1 MDFDL
6 WAQLP
11 SVLPEIG
18 LTALAIVVLFADCY
32 GSQATRRSV
41 VYIAALAMALLALV
55 PLVWLPDPALYET
68 GALLW
73 GGMVNYDP
81 LAQIFKVMLLLAGA
95 LTCLLAVGA
104 KGVGDKGEFY
114 LIVIIATLGGMMM
127 ASASDL
133 ILVFVALETLS
144 IPLYMLASFRRGDQR
159 SAESGMKY
167 FLYGAFASA
176 IMLFGFSLLYGF
188 AGTTNLAGIADAM
201 NSGLDNGLVA
211 VMAALVMVVVG
222 FGFKISAV
230 PFHFWTP
237 DVYEGAPTPVTAF
250 VSVSSKAASFA
261 LLVRFMTAVFPA
273 ELVIGGV
280 VIQDFWVNLLI
291 VVSIISMSLGNIVA
305 LRQTNIKRLLAY
317 SSIAQAGYT
326 LIGVV
331 ALQGGEAGL
340 AVASVSFYMFMYIF
354 TNLLVF
360 GGAISVCGQDGQRG
374 NQRSGGLESAQPL
387 AGAFHDDWIAV
398 AGRHPADGWI
408 LRQVLPVSS
417 RCQRQ
422 PGRAGADCR
431 DQRHHRALLLSGR
444 HQGDVCGC
452 RRGRRCAD
460 WHTESLRLVAG
471 HHGAG
476 GNFARHDRRYAH
488 LQLGD
493 FGRGWFVSRCRQRQA
508 IVINFTELARR
519 GKVDE

>member
-1 MDFDL
+1 MEFDL

-18 LTALAIVVLFADCY
+18 LTTLAIVVLFADCY
-32 GSQATRRSV
+32 GSRTTQRNV
-41 VYIAALAMALLALV
+41 VYIAAVTMALLALV
-55 PLVWLPDPALYET
+55 PLIWLPDPALYENGT
-68 GALLW
+68 LLW
-73 GGMVNYDP
+73 GGMLNYDP
-81 LAQIFKVMLLLAGA
+81 LAQIFKVMLLLGGA
-95 LTCLLAVGA
+95 LTCLLAAGD

-114 LIVIIATLGGMMM
+114 LIVIIASLGGMMM

-144 IPLYMLASFRRGDQR
+144 IPLYMLAAFRRGDQR

-188 AGTTNLAGIADAM
+188 TGTTNLVGIADAM
-201 NSGLDNGLVA
+201 NSGLDDGLVA
-211 VMAALVMVVVG
+211 VMAALVMVIVG

-280 VIQDFWVNLLI
+280 VIQDFWVNLLV

-331 ALQGGEAGL
+331 ALQGAEPGL

-360 GGAISVCGQDGQRG
+360 GGAILFIAKTGSEEISD
-374 NQRSGGLESAQPL
+374 L
-387 AGAFHDDWIAV
+387 AGLNRRSPWLALFMTIGLLSLGGIPPTAGFFGKFFLFQAAVNANLVGLALIAV
-398 AGRHPADGWI
+398 TNAIIALYYYLVVIKVMYVDVGEDDDVPIGIPRDYAWSLGITALVVILLGTIAVTPIYNWAILGAAG
-408 LRQVLPVSS
+408 L
-417 RCQRQ
+417 
-422 PGRAGADCR
+422 
-431 DQRHHRALLLSGR
+431 
-444 HQGDVCGC
+444 
-452 RRGRRCAD
+452 
-460 WHTESLRLVAG
+460 
-471 HHGAG
+471 
-476 GNFARHDRRYAH
+476 
-488 LQLGD
+488 
-493 FGRGWFVSRCRQRQA
+493 
-508 IVINFTELARR
+508 
-519 GKVDE
+519 

>member
-6 WAQLP
+6 WTQLP

-18 LTALAIVVLFADCY
+18 LTALAVLVLFADIY
-32 GSQATRRSV
+32 GSPATRRNVPVLSAV
-41 VYIAALAMALLALV
+41 GMALLALV
-55 PLVWLPDPALYET
+55 PLIWTPIPALYEN

-73 GGMVNYDP
+73 GGMINYDP
-81 LAQIFKVMLLLAGA
+81 LSQIFKVMLLLAGA
-95 LTCLLAVGA
+95 VTALMAAGD

-114 LIVIIATLGGMMM
+114 LIIIVATLGGLMMS
-127 ASASDL
+127 SAADL

-159 SAESGMKY
+159 SAEGGLKY

-188 AGTTNLAGIADAM
+188 AGATNLAGIAAAM
-201 NSGLDNGLVA
+201 SAGLGDNVVA
-211 VMAALVMVVVG
+211 IMTALVMVVVG

-261 LLVRFMTAVFPA
+261 LLLRFLTAVFPSDMVVA
-273 ELVIGGV
+273 GV
-280 VIQDFWVNLLI
+280 VIQDFWVNLL
-291 VVSIISMSLGNIVA
+291 VLVSIATMTLGNVVA
-305 LRQTNIKRLLAY
+305 LRQSNIKRLLAY

-331 ALQGGEAGL
+331 ALQGTNDSL

-360 GGAISVCGQDGQRG
+360 GGVILFIAKTDLEEISDMAGLNR
-374 NQRSGGLESAQPL
+374 RSPWLALFITIGLLSLGGIPPAAGFFGKFFLFQAAVNANLVGL
-387 AGAFHDDWIAV
+387 ALIAV
-398 AGRHPADGWI
+398 TNAIIALYYYLVVIKVMYVDVGPDDDKPIAIPRAYGW
-408 LRQVLPVSS
+408 
-417 RCQRQ
+417 
-422 PGRAGADCR
+422 
-431 DQRHHRALLLSGR
+431 
-444 HQGDVCGC
+444 
-452 RRGRRCAD
+452 
-460 WHTESLRLVAG
+460 SLGITAI
-471 HHGAG
+471 
-476 GNFARHDRRYAH
+476 
-488 LQLGD
+488 
-493 FGRGWFVSRCRQRQA
+493 
-508 IVINFTELARR
+508 IVILLGTVAVTPIYDWATLGAA
-519 GKVDE
+519 GL

>member
-1 MDFDL
+1 MELDL

-18 LTALAIVVLFADCY
+18 LTTLAVVVLFADIY
-32 GSQATRRSV
+32 GSTATRRNV
-41 VYIAALAMALLALV
+41 VLVSAIGMALLALV
-55 PLVWLPDPALYET
+55 PIIWQPDPALYEN

-81 LAQIFKVMLLLAGA
+81 LSQIFKVMLLLAGA
-95 LTCLLAVGA
+95 VTCLMAAGD

-114 LIVIIATLGGMMM
+114 LIVIVATLGGLMMS
-127 ASASDL
+127 SAADL

-188 AGTTNLAGIADAM
+188 TGTTNLAGIASAM
-201 NSGLDNGLVA
+201 SEGMGEGVVA
-211 VMAALVMVVVG
+211 VMTALVMVVVG

-261 LLVRFMTAVFPA
+261 LLLRFLTAVFPA
-273 ELVIGGV
+273 DLAIAGV
-280 VIQDFWVNLLI
+280 VIQDFWVNLLV
-291 VVSIISMSLGNIVA
+291 VVSIVSMTLGNVVA
-305 LRQTNIKRLLAY
+305 LRQSNIKRLLAY

-331 ALQGGEAGL
+331 ALQGANDSL

-360 GGAISVCGQDGQRG
+360 GGVILFIAKTDTEEISDMAGLNR
-374 NQRSGGLESAQPL
+374 RSPWLALFITIGLLSLGGIPPAAGFFGKFFLFQAAVNSNLVGL
-387 AGAFHDDWIAV
+387 ALIAV
-398 AGRHPADGWI
+398 TNAIIALYYYLVVIKVMYVDIGPDDDKPIAIPRAYGWSLGITALVVI
-408 LRQVLPVSS
+408 LLGTIAVTPIYDWAAL
-417 RCQRQ
+417 
-422 PGRAGADCR
+422 GA
-431 DQRHHRALLLSGR
+431 
-444 HQGDVCGC
+444 
-452 RRGRRCAD
+452 RG
-460 WHTESLRLVAG
+460 L
-471 HHGAG
+471 
-476 GNFARHDRRYAH
+476 
-488 LQLGD
+488 
-493 FGRGWFVSRCRQRQA
+493 
-508 IVINFTELARR
+508 
-519 GKVDE
+519 

>member
-18 LTALAIVVLFADCY
+18 LTVLAVVVLFADIY
-32 GSQATRRSV
+32 GSIATRRNV
-41 VYIAALAMALLALV
+41 VYVSAVGMTLLALV
-55 PLVWLPDPALYET
+55 PLIWQPDPALYEN
-68 GALLW
+68 GILLW

-81 LAQIFKVMLLLAGA
+81 LSQIFKVMLLLAGA
-95 LTCLLAVGA
+95 VTCLMAAGD

-114 LIVIIATLGGMMM
+114 LIVIVATLGGLMMS
-127 ASASDL
+127 SAADL

-201 NSGLDNGLVA
+201 SGGLDDGVIA
-211 VMAALVMVVVG
+211 VMTALVMVVVG

-261 LLVRFMTAVFPA
+261 LLLRFLTAVFPA
-273 ELVIGGV
+273 ELAVAGV
-280 VIQDFWVNLLI
+280 VIQDFWVNLLV
-291 VVSIISMSLGNIVA
+291 VVSIISMTLGNVVA
-305 LRQTNIKRLLAY
+305 LRQSNIKRLLAY

-331 ALQGGEAGL
+331 ALQGANDSL

-360 GGAISVCGQDGQRG
+360 GAVILFIAKTDTEEISDMAGLNR
-374 NQRSGGLESAQPL
+374 RSPWLALFITIGLLSLGGIPPAAGFFGKFFLFQAAVNANLVGL
-387 AGAFHDDWIAV
+387 ALIAV
-398 AGRHPADGWI
+398 TNAIIALYYYLVVIKVMYVDVGPDDDQPIGIPRVYGW
-408 LRQVLPVSS
+408 
-417 RCQRQ
+417 
-422 PGRAGADCR
+422 
-431 DQRHHRALLLSGR
+431 
-444 HQGDVCGC
+444 
-452 RRGRRCAD
+452 
-460 WHTESLRLVAG
+460 SLGITA
-471 HHGAG
+471 
-476 GNFARHDRRYAH
+476 F
-488 LQLGD
+488 
-493 FGRGWFVSRCRQRQA
+493 
-508 IVINFTELARR
+508 IVILLGTVAVTPIYNWAALGAS
-519 GKVDE
+519 GL

>member
-1 MDFDL
+1 MEFDL

-18 LTALAIVVLFADCY
+18 LTVLAVVVLFADIY
-32 GSQATRRSV
+32 GSIATRRNV
-41 VYIAALAMALLALV
+41 VYVSAVGMALLALA
-55 PLVWLPDPALYET
+55 PLIWQPDPALYEN

-81 LAQIFKVMLLLAGA
+81 LSQIFKVMLLLAGA
-95 LTCLLAVGA
+95 VTCLMAAGD

-114 LIVIIATLGGMMM
+114 LIVIVATLGGLMMS
-127 ASASDL
+127 SAADL

-176 IMLFGFSLLYGF
+176 VMLFGFSLLYGF

-201 NSGLDNGLVA
+201 SGGLGDGVVA
-211 VMAALVMVVVG
+211 AMSALVMVVVG

-261 LLVRFMTAVFPA
+261 LLLRFLTAVFPA
-273 ELVIGGV
+273 DLAVAGV
-280 VIQDFWVNLLI
+280 VIQDFWVNLLV
-291 VVSIISMSLGNIVA
+291 VVSIVSMTLGNVVA
-305 LRQTNIKRLLAY
+305 LRQSNIKRLLAY

-326 LIGVV
+326 LIGVA
-331 ALQGGEAGL
+331 ALGGANDSL
-340 AVASVSFYMFMYIF
+340 AVASVSYYMFMYIF

-360 GGAISVCGQDGQRG
+360 GAVILFIARTDTEEISDMAGLNR
-374 NQRSGGLESAQPL
+374 RSPWLALFITIGLLSLGGIPPAAGFFGKFFLFQAAVNSNLVGL
-387 AGAFHDDWIAV
+387 ALIAV
-398 AGRHPADGWI
+398 TNAIIALYYYLVVIKVMYVDVGPDDDLPIGIPRVYGW
-408 LRQVLPVSS
+408 
-417 RCQRQ
+417 
-422 PGRAGADCR
+422 
-431 DQRHHRALLLSGR
+431 
-444 HQGDVCGC
+444 
-452 RRGRRCAD
+452 
-460 WHTESLRLVAG
+460 SLGITA
-471 HHGAG
+471 
-476 GNFARHDRRYAH
+476 F
-488 LQLGD
+488 
-493 FGRGWFVSRCRQRQA
+493 
-508 IVINFTELARR
+508 IVILLGTVAVTPIYNWAALGAA
-519 GKVDE
+519 GL

>member
-18 LTALAIVVLFADCY
+18 LTVLAVVVLFADIY
-32 GSQATRRSV
+32 GSIATRRNV
-41 VYIAALAMALLALV
+41 VYVSAVGMALLALV
-55 PLVWLPDPALYET
+55 PLIWQPEPALYEN
-68 GALLW
+68 GILLW
-73 GGMVNYDP
+73 GDMVNYDP
-81 LAQIFKVMLLLAGA
+81 LSQIFKVMLLLAGA
-95 LTCLLAVGA
+95 VTCLMAAGD

-114 LIVIIATLGGMMM
+114 LIVIVATLGGLMMS
-127 ASASDL
+127 SAADL

-201 NSGLDNGLVA
+201 SNGLGDGVIA
-211 VMAALVMVVVG
+211 VMTALVMVVVG

-261 LLVRFMTAVFPA
+261 LLLRFLTAVFPA
-273 ELVIGGV
+273 DLAVAGV
-280 VIQDFWVNLLI
+280 VIQDFWVNLLV
-291 VVSIISMSLGNIVA
+291 VVSIVSMTLGNVVA
-305 LRQTNIKRLLAY
+305 LRQSNIKRLLAY

-331 ALQGGEAGL
+331 ALQGANDSL

-360 GGAISVCGQDGQRG
+360 GAVILFIAKTNTEEISDMAGLNR
-374 NQRSGGLESAQPL
+374 RSPWLALFITIGLLSLGGIPPAAGFFGKFFLFQAAVNANLVGL
-387 AGAFHDDWIAV
+387 ALIAV
-398 AGRHPADGWI
+398 TNAIIALYYYLVVIKVMYVDVGPDDDVPIAIPRVYGW
-408 LRQVLPVSS
+408 
-417 RCQRQ
+417 
-422 PGRAGADCR
+422 
-431 DQRHHRALLLSGR
+431 
-444 HQGDVCGC
+444 
-452 RRGRRCAD
+452 
-460 WHTESLRLVAG
+460 SLGITA
-471 HHGAG
+471 
-476 GNFARHDRRYAH
+476 F
-488 LQLGD
+488 
-493 FGRGWFVSRCRQRQA
+493 
-508 IVINFTELARR
+508 IVILLGTVAVTPIYDWAALGAS
-519 GKVDE
+519 GL

>member
-1 MDFDL
+1 MELDL

-18 LTALAIVVLFADCY
+18 LTALAIVVLFADIY
-32 GSQATRRSV
+32 GSLATRRNV
-41 VYIAALAMALLALV
+41 VIVSAIGMALLALV
-55 PLVWLPDPALYET
+55 PLIWQPDPALYEN

-73 GGMVNYDP
+73 GGMINYDP
-81 LAQIFKVMLLLAGA
+81 LSQIFKVMLLLAGTV
-95 LTCLLAVGA
+95 TCLMAAGD

-114 LIVIIATLGGMMM
+114 LIVIVATLGGLMMS
-127 ASASDL
+127 SAADL

-188 AGTTNLAGIADAM
+188 AGTTNLAGIAAAM
-201 NSGLDNGLVA
+201 SAGLEEGLVA
-211 VMAALVMVVVG
+211 VMTALVMVVVG

-230 PFHFWTP
+230 PFHFWAP

-261 LLVRFMTAVFPA
+261 LLLRFLTAVFPPDLA
-273 ELVIGGV
+273 IAGV
-280 VIQDFWVNLLI
+280 VIQDFWVNLLV
-291 VVSIISMSLGNIVA
+291 VVSIVSMTLGNVVA
-305 LRQTNIKRLLAY
+305 LRQSNIKRLLAY

-331 ALQGGEAGL
+331 ALQGANDSL

-360 GGAISVCGQDGQRG
+360 GGVILFIAKTDTEEISDMAGLNR
-374 NQRSGGLESAQPL
+374 RSPWLALFITIGLLSLGGIPPAAGFFGKFFLFQAAVNSNLVGL
-387 AGAFHDDWIAV
+387 ALIAV
-398 AGRHPADGWI
+398 TNAIIALYYYLVVIKVMYVDVGPDEDKPIAIPRAYGWSLGITALVVI
-408 LRQVLPVSS
+408 LLGTIAVTPIYDWAAL
-417 RCQRQ
+417 
-422 PGRAGADCR
+422 GA
-431 DQRHHRALLLSGR
+431 
-444 HQGDVCGC
+444 
-452 RRGRRCAD
+452 RG
-460 WHTESLRLVAG
+460 L
-471 HHGAG
+471 
-476 GNFARHDRRYAH
+476 
-488 LQLGD
+488 
-493 FGRGWFVSRCRQRQA
+493 
-508 IVINFTELARR
+508 
-519 GKVDE
+519 

>member
-1 MDFDL
+1 MELDL

-18 LTALAIVVLFADCY
+18 LTTLAVVVLFADIY
-32 GSQATRRSV
+32 GSPATRRNV
-41 VYIAALAMALLALV
+41 VFVSALGMALLALV
-55 PLVWLPDPALYET
+55 PLIWQPEPALYEH

-81 LAQIFKVMLLLAGA
+81 LSQIFKVMLLLAGA
-95 LTCLLAVGA
+95 VTCLMAAGD

-114 LIVIIATLGGMMM
+114 LIVIVATLGGLMMS
-127 ASASDL
+127 SAADL

-159 SAESGMKY
+159 SAEGGMKY

-201 NSGLDNGLVA
+201 SGGLEDGLVA
-211 VMAALVMVVVG
+211 VMTALVMVVVG

-261 LLVRFMTAVFPA
+261 LLLRFLTAVFPA
-273 ELVIGGV
+273 ELAIAGV
-280 VIQDFWVNLLI
+280 VIQDFWVNLLV
-291 VVSIISMSLGNIVA
+291 VVSIVSMTLGNVVA
-305 LRQTNIKRLLAY
+305 LRQSNIKRLLAY

-326 LIGVV
+326 LIGVA
-331 ALQGGEAGL
+331 ALQGANDSL

-360 GGAISVCGQDGQRG
+360 GAVILFIAKTDTEEISDMAGLNR
-374 NQRSGGLESAQPL
+374 RSPWLALFITIGLLSLGGIPPAAGFFGKFFLFQAAVNSNLVGL
-387 AGAFHDDWIAV
+387 ALIAV
-398 AGRHPADGWI
+398 TNAIIALYYYLVVIKVMYVDIGPDDDKPIAIPRVYGWSLGITALVVILLGTVAVTPIYDWAVLGAAG
-408 LRQVLPVSS
+408 L
-417 RCQRQ
+417 
-422 PGRAGADCR
+422 
-431 DQRHHRALLLSGR
+431 
-444 HQGDVCGC
+444 
-452 RRGRRCAD
+452 
-460 WHTESLRLVAG
+460 
-471 HHGAG
+471 
-476 GNFARHDRRYAH
+476 
-488 LQLGD
+488 
-493 FGRGWFVSRCRQRQA
+493 
-508 IVINFTELARR
+508 
-519 GKVDE
+519 

>member
-18 LTALAIVVLFADCY
+18 LTVLAVVVLFADIY
-32 GSQATRRSV
+32 GSVATRRNV
-41 VYIAALAMALLALV
+41 VYVSAVGMALLALV
-55 PLVWLPDPALYET
+55 PLIWQPDSALYEN
-68 GALLW
+68 GILLW

-81 LAQIFKVMLLLAGA
+81 LSQIFKVMLLLAGA
-95 LTCLLAVGA
+95 VTCLMAAGD

-114 LIVIIATLGGMMM
+114 LIVIVATLGGLMMS
-127 ASASDL
+127 SAADL

-201 NSGLDNGLVA
+201 SNGLGDGVVA
-211 VMAALVMVVVG
+211 VMTALVMVVVG

-261 LLVRFMTAVFPA
+261 LLLRFLTAVFPA
-273 ELVIGGV
+273 DLAVHGV
-280 VIQDFWVNLLI
+280 VIQDFWVNLLV
-291 VVSIISMSLGNIVA
+291 VVSIASMTLGNVVA
-305 LRQTNIKRLLAY
+305 LRQSNIKRLLAY

-331 ALQGGEAGL
+331 ALGGANDSL

-360 GGAISVCGQDGQRG
+360 GAVILFIAKTDTEEISDMAGLNR
-374 NQRSGGLESAQPL
+374 RSPWLALFITIGLLSLGGIPPAAGFFGKFFLFQAAVNANLVGL
-387 AGAFHDDWIAV
+387 ALIAV
-398 AGRHPADGWI
+398 TNAIIALYYYLVVIKVMYVDVGPDDDLPIGIPRVYGWSLGI
-408 LRQVLPVSS
+408 T
-417 RCQRQ
+417 
-422 PGRAGADCR
+422 
-431 DQRHHRALLLSGR
+431 AL
-444 HQGDVCGC
+444 
-452 RRGRRCAD
+452 
-460 WHTESLRLVAG
+460 
-471 HHGAG
+471 
-476 GNFARHDRRYAH
+476 
-488 LQLGD
+488 
-493 FGRGWFVSRCRQRQA
+493 
-508 IVINFTELARR
+508 IVILLGTVAVTPIYDWAALGAR
-519 GKVDE
+519 GL

>member
-1 MDFDL
+1 MEYDL

-18 LTALAIVVLFADCY
+18 LTALALVVLFADIY
-32 GSQATRRSV
+32 GSLATRRNV
-41 VYIAALAMALLALV
+41 VIVSAVGMALLALV
-55 PLVWLPDPALYET
+55 PLVWQPDPALYEN

-81 LAQIFKVMLLLAGA
+81 LSQIFKVMLLLAGA
-95 LTCLLAVGA
+95 VTCLMATGD

-114 LIVIIATLGGMMM
+114 LIVIVATLGGLMMS
-127 ASASDL
+127 SAADL

-188 AGTTNLAGIADAM
+188 AGTTNLAGIADAI
-201 NSGLDNGLVA
+201 SVGLDGGVVA
-211 VMAALVMVVVG
+211 VMTALVMVVVG

-261 LLVRFMTAVFPA
+261 LLLRFLTAVFPA
-273 ELVIGGV
+273 DLVIAGI
-280 VIQDFWVNLLI
+280 VIQDFWANLLV
-291 VVSIISMSLGNIVA
+291 VVSIVTMTLGNVVA
-305 LRQTNIKRLLAY
+305 LRQSNIKRLLAY

-331 ALQGGEAGL
+331 ALQGANDSL

-360 GGAISVCGQDGQRG
+360 GGVILFIAKTDTEEISDMAGLNR
-374 NQRSGGLESAQPL
+374 RSPWLALFITIGLLSLGGIPPAAGFFGKFFLFQAAVNSNLVGL
-387 AGAFHDDWIAV
+387 ALIAV
-398 AGRHPADGWI
+398 TNAIIALYYYLVVIKVMYVD
-408 LRQVLPVSS
+408 V
-417 RCQRQ
+417 
-422 PGRAGADCR
+422 GAD
-431 DQRHHRALLLSGR
+431 DDKPIAIPRAYGWSLGITALIVILLGTIAVTPIYNWAAL
-444 HQGDVCGC
+444 
-452 RRGRRCAD
+452 
-460 WHTESLRLVAG
+460 
-471 HHGAG
+471 GAG
-476 GNFARHDRRYAH
+476 G
-488 LQLGD
+488 L
-493 FGRGWFVSRCRQRQA
+493 
-508 IVINFTELARR
+508 
-519 GKVDE
+519 

>member
-1 MDFDL
+1 MEFDL

-32 GSQATRRSV
+32 GSQATRRNV
-41 VYIAALAMALLALV
+41 VYISAVAMALLALV
-55 PLVWLPDPALYET
+55 PLIWLPDPALYEN

-81 LAQIFKVMLLLAGA
+81 LAQIFKVMLLLGGAVTCVLAAGD
-95 LTCLLAVGA
+95 

-188 AGTTNLAGIADAM
+188 TGTTNLAAIADAM
-201 NSGLDNGLVA
+201 NSLGDGLVA

-222 FGFKISAV
+222 FGFKIGAV

-261 LLVRFMTAVFPA
+261 LLLRFMTAVFPA
-273 ELVIGGV
+273 DLVIAGV
-280 VIQDFWVNLLI
+280 VIQDFWINLLV

-305 LRQTNIKRLLAY
+305 LLQTNIKRLLAY

-326 LIGVV
+326 LIGVA
-331 ALQGGEAGL
+331 ALQGADAGL

-360 GGAISVCGQDGQRG
+360 GGAILFIAKTDSEEISD
-374 NQRSGGLESAQPL
+374 L
-387 AGAFHDDWIAV
+387 AGLNRRSPWLALFMTIGLLSLGGIPPTAGFFGKFFLFQAAVNANLVGLALIAV
-398 AGRHPADGWI
+398 TNAIIALYYYLVVIKVMYVDVGPDDDVAIGIPRVYGWSLGITALVVILLGTIAVTPIYNWAILGAAG
-408 LRQVLPVSS
+408 L
-417 RCQRQ
+417 
-422 PGRAGADCR
+422 
-431 DQRHHRALLLSGR
+431 
-444 HQGDVCGC
+444 
-452 RRGRRCAD
+452 
-460 WHTESLRLVAG
+460 
-471 HHGAG
+471 
-476 GNFARHDRRYAH
+476 
-488 LQLGD
+488 
-493 FGRGWFVSRCRQRQA
+493 
-508 IVINFTELARR
+508 
-519 GKVDE
+519 

>member
-1 MDFDL
+1 MEFDL

-18 LTALAIVVLFADCY
+18 LTVLAVVVLFADIY
-32 GSQATRRSV
+32 GSIATRRNV
-41 VYIAALAMALLALV
+41 VYVSAVGMALLALA
-55 PLVWLPDPALYET
+55 PLIWQPDPALYEN

-81 LAQIFKVMLLLAGA
+81 LSQIFKVMLLLAGA
-95 LTCLLAVGA
+95 VTCLMAAGD

-114 LIVIIATLGGMMM
+114 LIVIVATLGGLMMS
-127 ASASDL
+127 SAADL

-176 IMLFGFSLLYGF
+176 VMLFGFSLLYGF

-201 NSGLDNGLVA
+201 SGGLGDGVVA
-211 VMAALVMVVVG
+211 AMSALVMVVVG

-261 LLVRFMTAVFPA
+261 LLLRFLTAVFPA
-273 ELVIGGV
+273 DLAVAGV
-280 VIQDFWVNLLI
+280 VIQDFWVNLLV
-291 VVSIISMSLGNIVA
+291 VVSIVSMTLGNVVA
-305 LRQTNIKRLLAY
+305 LRQSNIKRLLAY

-326 LIGVV
+326 LIGVA
-331 ALQGGEAGL
+331 ALGGANDSL
-340 AVASVSFYMFMYIF
+340 AVASVSYYMFMYIF

-360 GGAISVCGQDGQRG
+360 GAVILFIAKTDTEEISDMAGLNR
-374 NQRSGGLESAQPL
+374 RSPWLALFITIGLLSLGGIPPAAGFFGKFFLFQAAVNSNLVGL
-387 AGAFHDDWIAV
+387 ALIAV
-398 AGRHPADGWI
+398 TNAIIALYYYLVVIKVMYVDVGPDDDLPIGIPRVYGW
-408 LRQVLPVSS
+408 
-417 RCQRQ
+417 
-422 PGRAGADCR
+422 
-431 DQRHHRALLLSGR
+431 
-444 HQGDVCGC
+444 
-452 RRGRRCAD
+452 
-460 WHTESLRLVAG
+460 SLGITA
-471 HHGAG
+471 
-476 GNFARHDRRYAH
+476 F
-488 LQLGD
+488 
-493 FGRGWFVSRCRQRQA
+493 
-508 IVINFTELARR
+508 IVILLGTVAVTPIYNWAALGAA
-519 GKVDE
+519 GL

>member
-1 MDFDL
+1 MEFDL

-18 LTALAIVVLFADCY
+18 LTALAVVVLFADIY
-32 GSQATRRSV
+32 GSLATRRNV
-41 VYIAALAMALLALV
+41 VIVSAVGMALLALV
-55 PLVWLPDPALYET
+55 PLIWQPDPALYEN

-81 LAQIFKVMLLLAGA
+81 LSQIFKVMLLLAGA
-95 LTCLLAVGA
+95 VTCLMAAGD

-114 LIVIIATLGGMMM
+114 LIVIVATLGGLMMS
-127 ASASDL
+127 SAADL

-188 AGTTNLAGIADAM
+188 AGTTNLAGIASAM
-201 NSGLDNGLVA
+201 GAGLDEGLVA
-211 VMAALVMVVVG
+211 VMTALVMVVVG

-261 LLVRFMTAVFPA
+261 LLLRFLTAVFPA
-273 ELVIGGV
+273 DLAIAGV
-280 VIQDFWVNLLI
+280 VIQDFWVNLLV
-291 VVSIISMSLGNIVA
+291 VVSIVTMTLGNVVA
-305 LRQTNIKRLLAY
+305 LRQSNVKRLLAY

-331 ALQGGEAGL
+331 ALQGANDSL

-360 GGAISVCGQDGQRG
+360 GGVILFIAKTDTEEISDMAGLNR
-374 NQRSGGLESAQPL
+374 RSPWLALFITIGLLSLGGIPPAAGFFGKFFLFQAAVNSNLVGL
-387 AGAFHDDWIAV
+387 ALIAV
-398 AGRHPADGWI
+398 TNAIIALYYYLVVIKVMYVDVGPDDDKPIAIPRAYGWSLGITALIVI
-408 LRQVLPVSS
+408 LLGTIAVTPIYDW
-417 RCQRQ
+417 
-422 PGRAGADCR
+422 A
-431 DQRHHRALLLSGR
+431 AL
-444 HQGDVCGC
+444 
-452 RRGRRCAD
+452 
-460 WHTESLRLVAG
+460 
-471 HHGAG
+471 GAG
-476 GNFARHDRRYAH
+476 G
-488 LQLGD
+488 L
-493 FGRGWFVSRCRQRQA
+493 
-508 IVINFTELARR
+508 
-519 GKVDE
+519 

>member
-18 LTALAIVVLFADCY
+18 LTALAVVVLFADIY
-32 GSQATRRSV
+32 GSPATRRNV
-41 VYIAALAMALLALV
+41 VIVSAVGMALLALV
-55 PLVWLPDPALYET
+55 PLVWQPDPALYEN

-81 LAQIFKVMLLLAGA
+81 LSQIFKVMLLLAGA
-95 LTCLLAVGA
+95 VTCLMAAGD

-114 LIVIIATLGGMMM
+114 LIVIVATLGGLMMS
-127 ASASDL
+127 SAADL

-188 AGTTNLAGIADAM
+188 AGTTNLAGIASAM
-201 NSGLDNGLVA
+201 SGGLGDGVVA
-211 VMAALVMVVVG
+211 VMTALVMVVVG

-261 LLVRFMTAVFPA
+261 LLLRFLTAVFPA
-273 ELVIGGV
+273 DLLVAGV
-280 VIQDFWVNLLI
+280 VIQDFWVNLL
-291 VVSIISMSLGNIVA
+291 VVISIASMTLGNIVA
-305 LRQTNIKRLLAY
+305 LRQSNIKRLLAY

-331 ALQGGEAGL
+331 ALQGRDDSL

-360 GGAISVCGQDGQRG
+360 GGVILFIAKTDSEEISDMAGLNR
-374 NQRSGGLESAQPL
+374 RSPWLALFITIGLLSLGGIPPAAGFFGKFFLFQAAVNSNLVGL
-387 AGAFHDDWIAV
+387 ALIAV
-398 AGRHPADGWI
+398 TNAIIALYYYLVVIKVMYVDVGPDDEKPIAIPRAYGWSLGITALIVI
-408 LRQVLPVSS
+408 LLGTIAVTPIYDW
-417 RCQRQ
+417 
-422 PGRAGADCR
+422 A
-431 DQRHHRALLLSGR
+431 AL
-444 HQGDVCGC
+444 
-452 RRGRRCAD
+452 
-460 WHTESLRLVAG
+460 
-471 HHGAG
+471 GAG
-476 GNFARHDRRYAH
+476 G
-488 LQLGD
+488 L
-493 FGRGWFVSRCRQRQA
+493 
-508 IVINFTELARR
+508 
-519 GKVDE
+519 

>member
-1 MDFDL
+1 MEFDL

-11 SVLPEIG
+11 SVLPELG
-18 LTALAIVVLFADCY
+18 LTALALVVLFVDLY
-32 GSQATRRSV
+32 GSAVARRNV
-41 VYIAALAMALLALV
+41 VSISAIGMALLALV
-55 PLVWLPDPALYET
+55 PFIWQPDPALFEN

-81 LAQIFKVMLLLAGA
+81 LSQIFKVMLLLAGA
-95 LTCLLAVGA
+95 VTCLMAAGD

-114 LIVIIATLGGMMM
+114 LIVIVATLGGLMMS
-127 ASASDL
+127 SASDL

-159 SAESGMKY
+159 SAEGGMKY

-188 AGTTNLAGIADAM
+188 TGTTNLGGIADAL
-201 NSGLDNGLVA
+201 SAGLGDSVVA

-261 LLVRFMTAVFPA
+261 LLLRFLTAVFPVD
-273 ELVIGGV
+273 LVIGGII
-280 VIQDFWVNLLI
+280 IQDFWVNLLVVISI
-291 VVSIISMSLGNIVA
+291 VTMTLGNVVA
-305 LRQTNIKRLLAY
+305 LRQSNIKRLLAY

-331 ALQGGEAGL
+331 ALQGADDSL

-360 GGAISVCGQDGQRG
+360 GGVILFIAATDTEEISD
-374 NQRSGGLESAQPL
+374 L
-387 AGAFHDDWIAV
+387 AGLNRRSPWLALFITIGLLSLGGIPPAAGFFGKFFLFQAAVNANLVGLALIAV
-398 AGRHPADGWI
+398 TNAIIALYYYLVVIKVMYVDVGAADDVPIAIPRAYAWSLGITALVVI
-408 LRQVLPVSS
+408 LLGTIAVTPIYDW
-417 RCQRQ
+417 
-422 PGRAGADCR
+422 A
-431 DQRHHRALLLSGR
+431 AL
-444 HQGDVCGC
+444 
-452 RRGRRCAD
+452 
-460 WHTESLRLVAG
+460 
-471 HHGAG
+471 GAG
-476 GNFARHDRRYAH
+476 G
-488 LQLGD
+488 L
-493 FGRGWFVSRCRQRQA
+493 
-508 IVINFTELARR
+508 
-519 GKVDE
+519 